1 MSPVPALIAHKPR
14 IIGDRYSASAK
25 KKQKTKIDN
34 YREYKRMTYY
44 LIIGVILTGLAEFVS
59 RITYLTI
66 FAIGMRFTMF

>member
-34 YREYKRMTYY
+34 YREY
-44 LIIGVILTGLAEFVS
+44 IIGRTKNDILFNNRCNTYWPC
-59 RITYLTI
+59 RICE
-66 FAIGMRFTMF
+66 